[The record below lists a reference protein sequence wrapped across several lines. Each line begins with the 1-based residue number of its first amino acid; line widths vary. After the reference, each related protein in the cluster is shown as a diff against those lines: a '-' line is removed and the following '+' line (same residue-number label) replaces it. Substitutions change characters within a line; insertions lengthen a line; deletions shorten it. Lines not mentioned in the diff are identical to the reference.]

1 MDDSKIDKTK
11 GNIKETAGDVT
22 GNKDLE
28 REGKQDKAG
37 GKIKEKAEAAKNKV
51 GDVVDKGKE
60 KLSGD

>member
-22 GNKDLE
+22 GNEDLE
-28 REGKQDKAG
+28 REGKKDKAG
-37 GKIKEKAEAAKNKV
+37 GKIKEKAEAAKDKV
-51 GDVVDKGKE
+51 GDAVDKGKE